1 MNATTAVHTSEFNDY
16 TLDDT
21 WLRCEEEMDVD
32 EDVGEDAPVKVV
44 TELALVSAR
53 ANLFGVGDVR
63 VCEWFV

>member
-1 MNATTAVHTSEFNDY
+1 MNATTAVHTIDLNDY

-21 WLRCEEEMDVD
+21 WLRCEEEMGVD
-32 EDVGEDAPVKVV
+32 EDVAEDAPVEVV
-44 TELALVSAR
+44 TALALVTAR